1 MNNIKG
7 YITFGIVAVFSMTLY
22 GCSPE
27 VGSEKWC
34 ANIKAKESG
43 SRTANEVADYAKHC
57 ILK

>member
-1 MNNIKG
+1 MNNIKR
-7 YITFGIVAVFSMTLY
+7 YITFGIFAVFSMTLY

-43 SRTANEVADYAKHC
+43 TKTRNEIADYAKHC